1 MSISGPVLLV
11 GVVLLALAT
20 LFANPVQAQEGTPPP
35 DSGCTTCHEN
45 LYYLYDTGKWFC
57 QCNTQMTCTCCHG
70 GNAEA
75 LAAEEAHLGMVLYPT
90 RNDAT
95 TCQQCH
101 PDDYEARVERFA
113 EIAGVSQVHP
123 PPPTPTN
130 TMSIAVETEANVPGA
145 GIQARLMEPWRLAGW
160 IALGL
165 AVIAIA
171 FFGYRCWRV
180 ECLARGNK

>member
-1 MSISGPVLLV
+1 MFISGPVILV

-20 LFANPVQAQEGTPPP
+20 FLANPVQAQDGTPPP

-75 LAAEEAHLGMVLYPT
+75 LTEEEAHLGMVLYPT
-90 RNDAT
+90 HNDAT
-95 TCQQCH
+95 ACQQCH

-113 EIAGVSQVHP
+113 EIAGVSQIHP
-123 PPPTPTN
+123 MPPTSLPE
-130 TMSIAVETEANVPGA
+130 AVETNAPPSDSGLE
-145 GIQARLMEPWRLAGW
+145 ARLLEPWRLAGL
-160 IALGL
+160 IVLGL
-165 AVIAIA
+165 ALVAIAI
-171 FFGYRCWRV
+171 FGYRCWKAD
-180 ECLARGNK
+180 CLARKNK